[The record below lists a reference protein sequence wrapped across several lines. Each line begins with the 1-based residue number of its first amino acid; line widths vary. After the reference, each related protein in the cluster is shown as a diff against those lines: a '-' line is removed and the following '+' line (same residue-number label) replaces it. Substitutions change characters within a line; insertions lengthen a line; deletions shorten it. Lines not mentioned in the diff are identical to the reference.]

1 MMLKKSLLCLTL
13 GFVAYVSA
21 MDDSAN
27 ELSFIPVVSQHTT
40 PEQQEYSYA
49 SPVQE
54 AQANVDQPLQD
65 QRHEE
70 DVFSDEEGDF
80 IGLHNQ
86 DDIDD
91 NEQLSSYV
99 NSRRQSKKNS
109 PVQATTSEEQ
119 DSQEDEEAE
128 EGEEDD
134 TTENLFQREDSPYI
148 MVKIPIDKSKVLKSK
163 SQYAQVD
170 LGDNSDED
178 TVDNDNNDDNQ
189 MQGAANNQESQQ
201 SFQFAI
207 VNDTAFIVYLYPG
220 NNHENQLELDPKS
233 EASEQ
238 FNESHIHVVV
248 SNGTKILWENTVSLS
263 PVGVNTL
270 QFYMNEQAELAYT
283 YVVN

>member
-1 MMLKKSLLCLTL
+1 MLMMLKKSLLCLAL
-13 GFVAYVSA
+13 GFVAYISA

-27 ELSFIPVVSQHTT
+27 ELNFIPVISQHAT
-40 PEQQEYSYA
+40 PEQQEHSYA
-49 SPVQE
+49 SAVQE
-54 AQANVDQPLQD
+54 VQADVDQPSRN
-65 QRHEE
+65 QRNEE

-86 DDIDD
+86 DDIEHD
-91 NEQLSSYV
+91 EELSSYV

-109 PVQATTSEEQ
+109 PIQATTSEEQ
-119 DSQEDEEAE
+119 DAE

-170 LGDNSDED
+170 LGENSDDD
-178 TVDNDNNDDNQ
+178 TVGNDNNDDNNNNQ
-189 MQGAANNQESQQ
+189 IQGAANNQESQQ
-201 SFQFAI
+201 FFQFAI

-233 EASEQ
+233 ETLEK
-238 FNESHIHVVV
+238 FNESYIHVVV